1 MKKTDVIIIGAG
13 VSGIT
18 AAIYLKRAGVDF
30 ILIEKYMPGGKI
42 ALTSTIENYPGYKKI
57 DGFELALKLQEQLT
71 FNQIAI
77 TYENITSIKKDKNIF
92 TLKGNNEEYQS
103 SFVILATGTKE
114 KTLNIKDEEKF
125 ISKGISMC
133 AICDGALYKNQ
144 EVAVLG
150 GGNSALEESLYL
162 SSICKKVYLIHRRN
176 EFRGDD
182 ILLNKIRE
190 SKNIEIL
197 TPYNVVE
204 YFGEKNLNAVKL
216 KNIDDNKEIKIDIKA
231 LFLYIGSEPTYP
243 NLEFDIS
250 NENGYIITDDNMMS
264 SIEGLYV
271 IGDVRKKIL
280 RQIIT
285 ASSDGAS
292 AAIAIEKKMN
302 RM

>member
-1 MKKTDVIIIGAG
+1 MKKTDVIIVGAG

-30 ILIEKYMPGGKI
+30 ILIEKYMPGGKV
-42 ALTSTIENYPGYKKI
+42 ALTSTIENYPGYSKI
-57 DGFELALKLQEQLT
+57 DGVDLALKLQEQLT

-77 TYENITSIKKDKNIF
+77 TYENIASIKKEKKVF
-92 TLKGNNEEYQS
+92 TLKGNKEEYQS

-114 KTLNIKDEEKF
+114 KTLNLKGEEKF
-125 ISKGISMC
+125 ISNGISMC

-182 ILLNKIRE
+182 ILLNKIKKTE
-190 SKNIEIL
+190 NIEIL
-197 TPYNVVE
+197 TPYNVIE
-204 YFGEKNLNAVKL
+204 YLGDKNLNAIKL
-216 KNIDDNKEIKIDIKA
+216 KNLDDSKEKRLDIKA
-231 LFLYIGSEPTYP
+231 LFLYIGNEPTYP
-243 NLEFDIS
+243 NLEFDVL

-264 SIEGLYV
+264 SVDGLYV
-271 IGDVRKKIL
+271 IGDVRKKML

-285 ASSDGAS
+285 ASSDGALAS
-292 AAIAIEKKMN
+292 IAIEKKMN

>member
-1 MKKTDVIIIGAG
+1 MKKTDVIIVGAG

-30 ILIEKYMPGGKI
+30 ILIEKYMPGGKV
-42 ALTSTIENYPGYKKI
+42 ALTSTIENYPGYSKI
-57 DGFELALKLQEQLT
+57 DGVDLALKLQEQLT

-77 TYENITSIKKDKNIF
+77 TYENIASIKKEKKVF
-92 TLKGNNEEYQS
+92 TLKGNKEEYQS

-114 KTLNIKDEEKF
+114 KTLNLKGEEKF

-182 ILLNKIRE
+182 ILLNKIKKTE
-190 SKNIEIL
+190 NIEIL
-197 TPYNVVE
+197 TPYNVIE
-204 YFGEKNLNAVKL
+204 YLGDKYLNAIKL
-216 KNIDDNKEIKIDIKA
+216 KNLDDSKEKRLDIKA
-231 LFLYIGSEPTYP
+231 LFLYIGNEPTYP
-243 NLEFDIS
+243 YLEFDVL

-264 SIEGLYV
+264 SVDGLYV
-271 IGDVRKKIL
+271 IGDVRKKML

-285 ASSDGAS
+285 ASSDGALAS
-292 AAIAIEKKMN
+292 IAIEKKMN